1 MNILFAFLAMRMRN
15 LKRFFALSIRTLSVA
30 SSVGKIVEGEFADVI
45 FEVVSSL
52 IHETSAIV
60 DDLAVGV
67 FL

>member
-1 MNILFAFLAMRMRN
+1 MNILFAFLAMRMWN
-15 LKRFFALSIRTLSVA
+15 LKRFFALSIRTLSVS

-60 DDLAVGV
+60 DDLTVGV